1 MIDNYKAWE
10 YADRERER
18 RLARLPICEGYKCG
32 KRIQDED
39 YYDVDGEILC
49 EECMKRKYRRK
60 TEDLINEEEY
70 GI

>member
-1 MIDNYKAWE
+1 MRIPDNYDMYE
-10 YADRERER
+10 HREIEQER

-60 TEDLINEEEY
+60 TEDLIYE
-70 GI
+70 

>member
-10 YADRERER
+10 YAERERER
-18 RLARLPICEGYKCG
+18 RLLMLPVCEKCHE
-32 KRIQDED
+32 RIQDED

-49 EECMKRKYRRK
+49 KECMKQKYRRK
-60 TEDLINEEEY
+60 TEDLLNEEKY

>member
-10 YADRERER
+10 YAERERER
-18 RLARLPICEGYKCG
+18 RLARLPICEGFRCG

-60 TEDLINEEEY
+60 TEDLVNEL
-70 GI
+70 